1 MNLTVKEEKLLKKL
15 KKTWKNRYGSYIGF
29 CLGAI
34 VGITC
39 IVKGVIVENN
49 YTLMSGYFILLL
61 VLLFLWYF
69 SNVLRLHTIIEK
81 LEGEIESGMRNGI
94 NRDIHDK
101 ENK

>member
-1 MNLTVKEEKLLKKL
+1 MNLTMKDEKLLKRL

-29 CLGAI
+29 GLGAI
-34 VGITC
+34 VGIIC

-69 SNVLRLHTIIEK
+69 SNVLRLHIIIEK
-81 LEGEIESGMRNGI
+81 LEAEV
-94 NRDIHDK
+94 K
-101 ENK
+101 ERK